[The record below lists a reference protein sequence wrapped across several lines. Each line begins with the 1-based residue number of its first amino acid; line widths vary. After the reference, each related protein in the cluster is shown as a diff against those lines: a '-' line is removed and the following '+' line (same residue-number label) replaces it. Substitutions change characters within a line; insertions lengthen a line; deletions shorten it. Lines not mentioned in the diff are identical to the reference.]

1 MINKIEKPLRQKKE
15 RKKAQITKIS
25 NEISNVTTDYR
36 NRKDCKRLP

>member
-1 MINKIEKPLRQKKE
+1 MINKIEKPLRQKKK
-15 RKKAQITKIS
+15 KKAQITKIS